1 MSDPYREIDQAF
13 LVMQRALTSSFSS
26 HDSMFGRVEM
36 STLWVLDA
44 LWRNPT
50 DELMT
55 IGDIAA
61 TLHIAPSTASRFVA
75 RAQIAGTIV
84 KIRSTRDG
92 RHVCIAFTDR
102 GEAMARAAERWRFTF
117 LRGHTTGWTENELD
131 TFGALLTKFGASL
144 TVGDTPESPQTEGKA
159 SR

>member
-13 LVMQRALTSSFSS
+13 LVMHRALTASFSAN
-26 HDSMFGRVEM
+26 DSMFGRVEM

-50 DELMT
+50 TELMT
-55 IGDIAA
+55 IGDIAVA
-61 TLHIAPSTASRFVA
+61 LHIAPSTASRFVA
-75 RAQIAGTIV
+75 RARIAETVV

-92 RHVCIAFTDR
+92 RNVCIAFTDR
-102 GEAMARAAERWRFTF
+102 GEAMARGAERWRFSF
-117 LRGHTTGWTENELD
+117 LRDHTTGWSAAELD
-131 TFGALLTKFGASL
+131 TLGALLSRMGASL
-144 TVGDTPESPQTEGKA
+144 TAGETPDPLQTEGKA